1 MMRTMA
7 VDPDDTAR
15 RAFGSGPEATLSPSA
30 PATPHARD
38 LADWWTRAGAFAIDQ
53 LVVVAI
59 AITAGVLAGDVEG
72 GTAGWVTYGVAG
84 LLGALYPP
92 LLMARGGARNGQT
105 LGKQALGIRVVRTSG
120 EPVTF
125 RIGFLRVVIGQQV
138 LTAITFYVYAV
149 FDYLWPLR
157 DPRNQA
163 LHDKI
168 AKTLVVKASAQA
180 PPAPPVRWLP
190 PQAPGA

>member
-38 LADWWTRAGAFAIDQ
+38 LADWWTR
-53 LVVVAI
+53 
-59 AITAGVLAGDVEG
+59 
-72 GTAGWVTYGVAG
+72 AGWVTYGVAG